1 MTTLKRTV
9 LYEEHLKCKGKMVE
23 FGGWDMPI
31 QYDTDI
37 IDEHLFDRKHAG
49 LFDVSHMG
57 RFVIKGKDRL
67 AFLQRVLTNN
77 AAALEVGRAQYTMV
91 PKESGGALDDAYLY
105 RFYEDEFLLVV
116 NASNADTDWAF
127 FTQESK
133 AFDVQ
138 LENRS
143 QEMGMISLQGPESK
157 AILDRLTGTPEL
169 TTLEKNGLN
178 IVKIK
183 GMEALISATGYTGDP
198 IGFEIFLAA
207 KDTPAVWNL
216 ILGEG
221 AKPIGL
227 GARDTLRLEAGLP
240 LYGHELGTDMYG
252 KEIPIFTVPLAKFA
266 VSFAEEKGDFI
277 GRAALEMQTDGRT
290 PRVIKAIALLD
301 RGVLRAECVV
311 YKDGVEV
318 GYVTSG
324 TMAPHHL
331 TEGQGAETVFLE
343 GKGMRSVGLAMVD
356 RSLQNGDE
364 VEVDIRG
371 RRLKAVIKANHMK
384 GNVPPYVIIQ

>member
-169 TTLEKNGLN
+169 TTLKKNGLN

-183 GMEALISATGYTGDP
+183 GMEALISATGYTG
-198 IGFEIFLAA
+198 E
-207 KDTPAVWNL
+207 
-216 ILGEG
+216 
-221 AKPIGL
+221 
-227 GARDTLRLEAGLP
+227 
-240 LYGHELGTDMYG
+240 
-252 KEIPIFTVPLAKFA
+252 
-266 VSFAEEKGDFI
+266 
-277 GRAALEMQTDGRT
+277 
-290 PRVIKAIALLD
+290 D
-301 RGVLRAECVV
+301 RKSVV
-311 YKDGVEV
+311 
-318 GYVTSG
+318 
-324 TMAPHHL
+324 
-331 TEGQGAETVFLE
+331 
-343 GKGMRSVGLAMVD
+343 
-356 RSLQNGDE
+356 
-364 VEVDIRG
+364 
-371 RRLKAVIKANHMK
+371 
-384 GNVPPYVIIQ
+384 